1 MYDFCILNRN
11 TYKCYNY
18 VYCKSDFLFL
28 LYVIVCE
35 DDINRN
41 PAYEQGNT
49 ITLVNYNTS
58 ILLIVFVLSVM
69 LQRVVLSE
77 NQAYASIRN
86 EREHNSTIRIYENM
100 QMHS

>member
-1 MYDFCILNRN
+1 MILTGIQHMN
-11 TYKCYNY
+11 K
-18 VYCKSDFLFL
+18 VIFL
-28 LYVIVCE
+28 LLRI
-35 DDINRN
+35 I
-41 PAYEQGNT
+41 
-49 ITLVNYNTS
+49 
-58 ILLIVFVLSVM
+58 ILSFIDSVM

>member
-1 MYDFCILNRN
+1 MTFAWMNRN

-18 VYCKSDFLFL
+18 VYCKSFL
-28 LYVIVCE
+28 LPIIVC
-35 DDINRN
+35 DDNINRN

-49 ITLVNYNTS
+49 FTHVNYNAS
-58 ILLIVFVLSVM
+58 INCFVHLVM

-100 QMHS
+100 QIHS